1 MWRSRPKTPGVHGAH
16 HVRHFMRQFVDLY
29 LAPVELTVLLDE
41 QTAQFVGAEL
51 IKVGG
56 QCDGRHDAARKPN

>member
-1 MWRSRPKTPGVHGAH
+1 
-16 HVRHFMRQFVDLY
+16 MRQFVDLY